1 MIGLSRALMGLTVA
15 AALSGVVV
23 LIIMM
28 VALDRRGQKTSLWM
42 ARVRPDKYVR
52 AYREAI
58 RAERGRPGR
67 LAGLWKGL
75 WIAALVFA
83 AAALLARM
91 AAGWA

>member
-23 LIIMM
+23 LMIMM
-28 VALDRRGQKTSLWM
+28 VALDRRGQKTRFWM
-42 ARVRPDKYVR
+42 ARVRPDKHAR

-67 LAGLWKGL
+67 LAYLWQGL
-75 WIAALVFA
+75 WIAALVIA
-83 AAALLARM
+83 AAALPARM
-91 AAGWA
+91 AAGRA